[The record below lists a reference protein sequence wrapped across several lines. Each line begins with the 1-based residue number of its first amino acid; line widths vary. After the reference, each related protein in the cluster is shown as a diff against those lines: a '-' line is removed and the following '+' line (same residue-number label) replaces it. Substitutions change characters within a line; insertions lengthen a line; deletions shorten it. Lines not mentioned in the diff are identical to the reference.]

1 MLYSLWAFVMARSM
15 SMFLDALTECL
26 GECVDAL
33 NALFFYV
40 TINMKLTQL
49 NKNELNRLRIL
60 NARLRYHEKRN
71 GGYGAYSKQYRDIWK
86 ERDNFKKE
94 LSKKYYGGRSIV
106 SNVRRLASVGYN
118 QRLRTAARTV
128 STVRRAQLNKR
139 EARRLAILQLRRNG
153 IPWIALHKIMR
164 NN

>member
-1 MLYSLWAFVMARSM
+1 MARSM

-33 NALFFYV
+33 NAIFFYV

>member
-1 MLYSLWAFVMARSM
+1 
-15 SMFLDALTECL
+15 MFLDALTECL

>member
-1 MLYSLWAFVMARSM
+1 MARSM